1 MLNLVEQWQTA
12 LVYMA
17 SFVPVAFPDHAKNKK
32 AKQNKLMFFLALC
45 HFTYS
50 VTNTDLGY
58 VQLMDTAILL

>member
-1 MLNLVEQWQTA
+1 
-12 LVYMA
+12 MA